1 MNIDFSSIQNN
12 DISKMDNLKD
22 RVNRDKNSEE
32 LKKSCQDFESIF
44 VNQLMKSMRNTV
56 QKTGFITGGRG
67 EEIFQSM
74 LDEEYSNEISKSGKM
89 GLAEVLFRELSKKI

>member
-1 MNIDFSSIQNN
+1 MNIDFSSLQNN
-12 DISKMDNLKD
+12 DITKMDNLKD
-22 RVNRDKNSEE
+22 RFTRDNSDEK

-44 VNQLMKSMRNTV
+44 VNQLMKSMRSTV
-56 QKTGFITGGRG
+56 QKTGFISGGRG

-89 GLAEVLFRELSKKI
+89 GLAEIMFKELSKKL